1 MSAQDNQNLS
11 EGGRNINLQNIPA
24 ELKAR
29 KQWVLFRVEGGKKF
43 PMSVA
48 GPPASS
54 TDPATW
60 SSWEE
65 VESRVDPP
73 VMWPAFCFT
82 ADDPYVFIDIDGV
95 KPKAGETEE
104 DYRTRATNAQGIM
117 RQLLENFPGY
127 QEQSASGNGLHIIAK
142 GHVGPG
148 TRRDG
153 VEVYDRERFCIF
165 TGDGAGEIV
174 DVDQGKLNSLLTHM
188 RQGQATVRGSNLP
201 QT

>member
-1 MSAQDNQNLS
+1 MGLRRPPHQSGPPAHRHWLHQAPAVPDQGCGQSHRRGTPDSPLLHPV
-11 EGGRNINLQNIPA
+11 NLQNIPA
-24 ELKAR
+24 ELRAR

-82 ADDPYVFIDIDGV
+82 QDDPYVFIDIDGV
-95 KPKAGETEE
+95 KPRAGETEE

-142 GHVGPG
+142 GHVGP
-148 TRRDG
+148 
-153 VEVYDRERFCIF
+153 
-165 TGDGAGEIV
+165 
-174 DVDQGKLNSLLTHM
+174 
-188 RQGQATVRGSNLP
+188 
-201 QT
+201 